1 MATKKRPTSGLKATI
16 LMLVMVALV
25 VGYFLHLRNKGIKA
39 NENAAL
45 EESAQESLT
54 YVQELIARAP
64 YKEYPSTP
72 VQVLKYYNEITA
84 CFYNEKDY
92 SNEELEGLAHLA
104 QGLYDT
110 ELIANQTWDSYIA
123 GLKNDI
129 QTFKEGNIT
138 IYKSEVTPSTD
149 VVYFTHNGYECAKLY
164 CMYTLKSG
172 TVYQSS
178 REVFIMRK
186 DSENHWKIYGFQLV
200 DQIEK

>member
-25 VGYFLHLRNKGIKA
+25 VGYFLYLRNKGVKA

>member
-1 MATKKRPTSGLKATI
+1 MATKKRPASGLKATI

-129 QTFKEGNIT
+129 QTFREGNIT